1 LGFSKK
7 IVGMVR
13 VQFLQIDPKTGL
25 FPIRNALRPPQR
37 HLSEQIGILKI
48 CKLFLN
54 LEEGEMRL
62 TYLSS
67 VVIVEIVVF
76 LRGGAVDL
84 RTLLARPTH
93 LVEQRATPAHEP
105 MVYHPVDRQPFYKN
119 QFEFQTE

>member
-1 LGFSKK
+1 
-7 IVGMVR
+7 MVR
-13 VQFLQIDPKTGL
+13 VKFFQIDPKTG
-25 FPIRNALRPPQR
+25 FSPIRNALRPPQR
-37 HLSEQIGILKI
+37 HLLGQTIGKKKIGILENMQI
-48 CKLFLN
+48 IFRF
-54 LEEGEMRL
+54 GRRRL

-105 MVYHPVDRQPFYKN
+105 MVYHPVDRQPFYKSI
-119 QFEFQTE
+119 